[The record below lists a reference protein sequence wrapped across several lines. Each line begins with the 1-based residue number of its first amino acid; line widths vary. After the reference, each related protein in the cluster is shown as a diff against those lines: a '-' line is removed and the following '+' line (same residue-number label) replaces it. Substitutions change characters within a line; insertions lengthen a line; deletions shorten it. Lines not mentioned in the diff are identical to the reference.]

1 MLTSDRNQSIDLQRK
16 SIIWFLYD
24 ENIGLNTFQVSVVF
38 HIETSRL
45 ICIPNKIQIKLLV
58 SI

>member
-45 ICIPNKIQIKLLV
+45 ICIPNQIQIK
-58 SI
+58 